1 MENMNHDTYFSGGET
16 RVFLPIWHNALDLH
30 NIPLGHSRIV
40 LGLYFEKVCSFKTY
54 TNKMRGMM

>member
-30 NIPLGHSRIV
+30 NIPLGHSLENCIRLNILRKFVV
-40 LGLYFEKVCSFKTY
+40 LKLILIK
-54 TNKMRGMM
+54 